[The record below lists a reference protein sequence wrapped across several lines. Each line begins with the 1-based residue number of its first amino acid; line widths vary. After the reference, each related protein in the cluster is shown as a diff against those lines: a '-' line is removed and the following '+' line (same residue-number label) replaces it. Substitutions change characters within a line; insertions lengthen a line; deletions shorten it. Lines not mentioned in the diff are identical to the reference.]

1 MCRGLST
8 GDCVE
13 MRLMNDRCEWRTVKV
28 DACLADILSALNNGG
43 PYTRDSCCG
52 HGRNPGG
59 IALADGRYLTVHTD
73 RASWLVAQ
81 ELAPDHPLVVAHRER
96 DDAARASREAGEPNG
111 RSRDRADAG
120 ATLVIDGVEVTR

>member
-1 MCRGLST
+1 MCRGLNA
-8 GDCVE
+8 GDFVE
-13 MRLMNDRCEWRTVKV
+13 MRLLNDRREWRTVKV
-28 DACLADILSALNNGG
+28 DACLVDILSALNNGG

-81 ELAPDHPLVVAHRER
+81 ELTPAHPLVVAERER
-96 DDAARASREAGEPNG
+96 DDAARASREAEEHNEAW
-111 RSRDRADAG
+111 RADRKK
-120 ATLVIDGVEVTR
+120 T

>member
-1 MCRGLST
+1 MCRGLNA
-8 GDCVE
+8 GDFVE
-13 MRLMNDRCEWRTVKV
+13 MRLLNDRREWCTVKV
-28 DACLADILSALNNGG
+28 DACLADILSALNNWG

-81 ELAPDHPLVVAHRER
+81 ELAPDHLLVVAHRER
-96 DDAARASREAGEPNG
+96 DDAARASREAEEHRKRGP
-111 RSRDRADAG
+111 AG
-120 ATLVIDGVEVTR
+120 ARRDPVS